1 MKTTFLIATTLLATA
16 GIASADESAADAL
29 KRGHA
34 AYKAGRIHEA
44 CDAYAASEKLAA
56 SADTEMSLAGCY
68 EQDGKPVAAAKL
80 YRGVAAKDTSK
91 TTAAAKATKLEARAP
106 KLRFA
111 VKQVPGLKILVDG
124 VEVSPTEDVMV
135 DTGPHEVIASAPGYT
150 GHASAPVDREK
161 AIVDVIIRLDAVP
174 EPAPTPAPAPAPAP
188 PPMAAAPAAAPMAA
202 PAQPMPEMRDDG
214 ASPDHRMRNG
224 IIVGAVG
231 VAALATAGV
240 MFAVS
245 SSKFDDEH
253 SLCPSSQCAN
263 TADLAKAHSLLDDGH
278 TYRGLSIGMG
288 IGGVVLAAAGVY
300 LLVTPHHEESH
311 MTVQL
316 DHTGGSIGYTARF

>member
-1 MKTTFLIATTLLATA
+1 MKTTFLIATTLLVTA

-44 CDAYAASEKLAA
+44 CDAYATSEKLAA
-56 SADTEMSLAGCY
+56 STDTETSLAACY

-80 YRGVAAKDTSK
+80 YRKAGS
-91 TTAAAKATKLEARAP
+91 AAKAAKLEARAP

-111 VKQVPGLKILVDG
+111 VKQVPGLKIMVDG
-124 VEVSPTEDVMV
+124 VEVPATEDVMV
-135 DTGPHEVIASAPGYT
+135 DTGPHEVTATAPGFV

-161 AIVDVIIRLDAVP
+161 AIVDVIIRLEPVA
-174 EPAPTPAPAPAPAP
+174 EPAPAPPAPAPAPAP
-188 PPMAAAPAAAPMAA
+188 QSEPAATAAPAPMAA
-202 PAQPMPEMRDDG
+202 PAQPMADMHDEPT
-214 ASPDHRMRNG
+214 DHRKRNG
-224 IIVGAVG
+224 IIIGAVG

-253 SLCPSSQCAN
+253 SLCPNSMCAN
-263 TADLAKAHSLLDDGH
+263 TDDLAKAHSLLDDGH

-311 MTVQL
+311 MTVQV
-316 DHTGGSIGYTARF
+316 DHTGGSVGYTARF

>member
-1 MKTTFLIATTLLATA
+1 MKNFIIATTLLASA
-16 GIASADESAADAL
+16 GVASADESAADAL

-44 CDAYAASEKLAA
+44 CDAYAASEKLAPA
-56 SADTEMSLAGCY
+56 TQTEITLAGCY

-80 YRGVAAKDTSK
+80 YRQANSLDKAA
-91 TTAAAKATKLEARAP
+91 KLEARAP

-111 VKQVPGLKILVDG
+111 VKQVPGLKIMVDG

-135 DTGPHEVIASAPGYT
+135 DPGPHDVTAVAPGYT

-161 AIVDVIIRLDAVP
+161 AIVDVIIRLDPTP
-174 EPAPTPAPAPAPAP
+174 EAAPAPAPAPAP
-188 PPMAAAPAAAPMAA
+188 MPAEPAPAPMVA
-202 PAQPMPEMRDDG
+202 PAQPMPEMQDM
-214 ASPDHRMRNG
+214 AMTPDHRKRNG
-224 IIVGAVG
+224 IIIGTVG

-245 SSKFDDEH
+245 SGKFDDEH
-253 SLCPSSQCAN
+253 KLCPNSMCAN
-263 TADLAKAHSLLDDGH
+263 TDDLAKAHSLLDDGH
-278 TYRGLSIGMG
+278 LYRGMSIGMG
-288 IGGVVLAAAGVY
+288 IGGIVLAAAGVY
-300 LLVTPHHEESH
+300 LIATPHREESH

>member
-1 MKTTFLIATTLLATA
+1 MKTTFLIATTLLASA
-16 GIASADESAADAL
+16 GLASADESAADAL

-44 CDAYAASEKLAA
+44 CDAYATSEKLAA
-56 SADTEMSLAGCY
+56 SADTETSLAACY

-80 YRGVAAKDTSK
+80 YRKAGV
-91 TTAAAKATKLEARAP
+91 AAKATKLEARAP

-111 VKQVPGLKILVDG
+111 VKQVPGLKIMVDG
-124 VEVSPTEDVMV
+124 VEVSATEDVMV
-135 DTGPHEVIASAPGYT
+135 DTGPHEVIATAPGYT

-161 AIVDVIIRLDAVP
+161 AIVDVIIRL
-174 EPAPTPAPAPAPAP
+174 EPVAEAAPAPAPAP
-188 PPMAAAPAAAPMAA
+188 MAEPAPMAAAPAAAPMAA
-202 PAQPMPEMRDDG
+202 PAQPMADMRDEP
-214 ASPDHRMRNG
+214 ASADHRKRNG

-253 SLCPSSQCAN
+253 SLCPGSQCAN
-263 TADLAKAHSLLDDGH
+263 TDDLAKAHSLLDDGH
-278 TYRGLSIGMG
+278 TYRGLSIGIG

-311 MTVQL
+311 MTVLL

>member
-1 MKTTFLIATTLLATA
+1 MKMTFLIATTLLATA

-44 CDAYAASEKLAA
+44 CDAYATSEKLAA
-56 SADTEMSLAGCY
+56 STDTETSLAACY

-80 YRGVAAKDTSK
+80 YRKAGVT
-91 TTAAAKATKLEARAP
+91 AKAIKLEARAP

-111 VKQVPGLKILVDG
+111 VKQVPGLQIMVDG
-124 VEVSPTEDVMV
+124 VEVSPTEDLMV
-135 DTGPHEVIASAPGYT
+135 DTGPHDVVATAPGFT

-161 AIVDVIIRLDAVP
+161 AIVDVIIRL
-174 EPAPTPAPAPAPAP
+174 EPVAEPAPAPAPAP
-188 PPMAAAPAAAPMAA
+188 APMAEPAPMAPAPMAA
-202 PAQPMPEMRDDG
+202 PAQPMADMHDEPT
-214 ASPDHRMRNG
+214 SVDHRKRNG
-224 IIVGAVG
+224 IILGAVG
-231 VAALATAGV
+231 VAAIATAGV
-240 MFAVS
+240 MFAAS

-253 SLCPSSQCAN
+253 SLCPGSMCAN
-263 TADLAKAHSLLDDGH
+263 TDDLAKAHSLLDDGH
-278 TYRGLSIGMG
+278 LYRGLSYGIG

>member
-44 CDAYAASEKLAA
+44 CDAYAASDKLAP

-80 YRGVAAKDTSK
+80 YRGVAAKDAGKTS
-91 TTAAAKATKLEARAP
+91 AAAKAAKLEARAP

-111 VKQVPGLKILVDG
+111 VNQVPGLKIMVDG

-135 DTGPHEVIASAPGYT
+135 DTGPHEVIATAPGFT
-150 GHASAPVDREK
+150 GHTSAPVDREK
-161 AIVDVIIRLDAVP
+161 AIVDVIIRLEP
-174 EPAPTPAPAPAPAP
+174 TREPAPAAAPAPA
-188 PPMAAAPAAAPMAA
+188 PMAAAPAAAPMVA
-202 PAQPMPEMRDDG
+202 PAQPLPDMRDEPG
-214 ASPDHRMRNG
+214 SPDHRKRNG

-253 SLCPSSQCAN
+253 ALCPSSQCAN
-263 TADLAKAHSLLDDGH
+263 TDDLAKAHSLLDDGH

-316 DHTGGSIGYTARF
+316 DHAGGSIGYTARF